1 MDRLL
6 ELNHRVPGGKWY
18 IEGRA
23 VVCEDE
29 DGTKHT
35 VLPVACGIMGKLSRG
50 QRDVLEFLVEAHNTL
65 LESLAKVEQGRE
77 ALKKEQQDFRRER
90 WRNRAEAVRR

>member
-6 ELNHRVPGGKWY
+6 ELNNRVPGGKWY
-18 IEGRA
+18 IAGRA
-23 VVCEDE
+23 VICEDE

>member
-6 ELNHRVPGGKWY
+6 ELNDMVPEGEWR

-23 VVCEDE
+23 VVCTRP
-29 DGTKHT
+29 DGTTQT
-35 VLPVACGIMGKLSRG
+35 VLPVACGLMGKLSRG
-50 QRDVLEFLVEAHNTL
+50 QRDVLEFLVEAHNNL
-65 LESLAKVEQGRE
+65 SEMANGKE
-77 ALKKEQQDFRRER
+77 ALEKEQKNFRRER

>member
-6 ELNHRVPGGKWY
+6 ELNKRVPEGEWR

-23 VVCEDE
+23 VVCEHQ

-50 QRDVLEFLVEAHNTL
+50 QRDVLEFLVEAHNNL
-65 LESLAKVEQGRE
+65 PERLNEVEQGRE

-90 WRNRAEAVRR
+90 WRNRAESVRR